1 MFPIELSFLIQN
13 RAIFRTLNCRKKK
26 VTKIVHQDVK
36 ARKFAWKVCMT
47 LEVKTYW
54 SFFLGILQ
62 TGMSFDR
69 KKSFNLKV
77 LIPCTVTKLFEN
89 RPKNNKTAVRR
100 F

>member
-26 VTKIVHQDVK
+26 V
-36 ARKFAWKVCMT
+36 
-47 LEVKTYW
+47 
-54 SFFLGILQ
+54 
-62 TGMSFDR
+62 SFDR
-69 KKSFNLKV
+69 KKSFHLKV